1 MALGFVI
8 WFFYGLKQGM
18 NWPIL
23 YKNVLKVKNPD
34 SPVGVATMWTERG
47 VVEKTL
53 SGVDYSVIG
62 NLYSSAGISA
72 MIRNIYAHPAISKI
86 VLWGADLSRS
96 GQALLSFMEHGV
108 DEHNFIIGDEKKGQ
122 IESDIPREALE
133 LFRKKVQVINL
144 RGRSVE
150 YLKNEVRSAKYDI
163 KPFSKPRLFPTS
175 RPKPFTFP
183 SEQIGFRVYGDT
195 VALTWL
201 RLLNGILR

>member
-1 MALGFVI
+1 
-8 WFFYGLKQGM
+8 M

-23 YKNVLKVKNPD
+23 YKNVLKVKNPN

-72 MIRNIYAHPAISKI
+72 MIRNIYANPVISKI

-108 DEHNFIIGDEKKGQ
+108 DGHNFIIGDEKKGQ
-122 IESDIPREALE
+122 IEQDIPRDALE
-133 LFRKKVQVINL
+133 LFRKKVQIINL

-150 YLKNEVRSAKYDI
+150 DLKNEVRSTKHDA
-163 KPFSKPRLFPTS
+163 KPFS
-175 RPKPFTFP
+175 
-183 SEQIGFRVYGDT
+183 
-195 VALTWL
+195 
-201 RLLNGILR
+201 